1 MRWWC
6 VAAVTLFIV
15 YDQPDWAVP
24 FLVGTVVF
32 AIGATRRFGQQVGSE
47 GARVMAEF
55 TDIRFGNPKEWDPLH
70 ESLISSV
77 LEFAMHRQQDRG

>member
-1 MRWWC
+1 
-6 VAAVTLFIV
+6 
-15 YDQPDWAVP
+15 
-24 FLVGTVVF
+24 
-32 AIGATRRFGQQVGSE
+32 
-47 GARVMAEF
+47 MAEF